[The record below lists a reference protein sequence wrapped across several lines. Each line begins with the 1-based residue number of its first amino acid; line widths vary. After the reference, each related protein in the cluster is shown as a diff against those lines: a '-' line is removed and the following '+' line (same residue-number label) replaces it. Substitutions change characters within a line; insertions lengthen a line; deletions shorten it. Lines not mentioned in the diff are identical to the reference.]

1 MSQLSRTEL
10 QRLEVLRLSN
20 AESNKITRM
29 CIESALI
36 LLMKDSHIKDIT
48 ITDIVK
54 KAGVS
59 RTAYYR
65 NYSSKEDILRSMID
79 DIASKVILAMQLQF
93 PLTNTYDYWFSLFT
107 TLQEHYDDL
116 NILLKANFGESVRH
130 QVQHLLIRTIQ
141 KEDVAELYKFYFW
154 SGAIYSVINQ
164 WILAGGQ
171 PIPEDM
177 AHICYG
183 IIASMNEGCVSSN
196 ESLE

>member
-1 MSQLSRTEL
+1 MSQQSRTEL

-36 LLMKDSHIKDIT
+36 LLMKDSHISDIT

-79 DIASKVILAMQLQF
+79 DIANKVIMAMQLRF
-93 PLTNTYDYWFSLFT
+93 PLTNTYDYWFSLFN
-107 TLQEHYDDL
+107 TLQEYYDDL
-116 NILLKANFGESVRH
+116 HILLKASFGEAVRI
-130 QVQHLLIRTIQ
+130 QVQHLLISKIQ
-141 KEDVAELYKFYFW
+141 KEDITELYKFYFW

-164 WILAGGQ
+164 WILDGGQ
-171 PIPEDM
+171 PGPEDM
-177 AHICYG
+177 AHICYK
-183 IIASMNEGCVSSN
+183 IIASMNEGCVSNN
-196 ESLE
+196 ESHE

>member
-1 MSQLSRTEL
+1 MSEQSRTEL

-20 AESNKITRM
+20 AESNKITRV
-29 CIESALI
+29 CIETALI
-36 LLMKDSHIKDIT
+36 LLMKDSHISDIT

-79 DIASKVILAMQLQF
+79 DIASKVIMAMQLQF
-93 PLTNTYDYWFSLFT
+93 PLTNTYDYWFSLFN
-107 TLQEHYDDL
+107 TLQEHYEDL
-116 NILLKANFGESVRH
+116 HILLKANFGESVRN
-130 QVQHLLIRTIQ
+130 QVQHLLVSTIQ

-164 WILAGGQ
+164 WILDSGQ
-171 PIPEDM
+171 PAPEDM
-177 AHICYG
+177 AHMCYG
-183 IIASMNEGCVSSN
+183 IIASMNEGCVSN
-196 ESLE
+196 HEFLK